1 MGSKVFEPLKFYCIT
16 KTAILSGKL
25 IQSLC
30 PPGDDLKRQLRD
42 LIAHIFLF
50 CYYKVLEIRTHSKN
64 AKTGGVGGHP
74 LKPHLLEQE
83 TT

>member
-1 MGSKVFEPLKFYCIT
+1 MNRNIT
-16 KTAILSGKL
+16 QRPILSGKL

-30 PPGDDLKRQLRD
+30 PPDDLKHPLRD
-42 LIAHIFLF
+42 RIHLFCLF
-50 CYYKVLEIRTHSKN
+50 CYYKVLEIRTHCKN